1 MDHLENHAV
10 VILRVKRAGAVAVGF
25 DITQDLDSMA
35 LEPGVPGIHGV
46 GVRKSESQMIKDLG
60 AGHGLVP
67 LAAVNGQIV
76 ETVRSE
82 VDVVGVRFPL
92 DGHFEDP
99 GVKLFGGLR
108 IAHVECGVTESKGF
122 QLRGLGLS
130 HGLFIAPA
138 GRSREE
144 ESCMS
149 AGQDKKVVVYT
160 MDYCPYCERA
170 KSLLGQRGVPFT
182 EVRVAEDNDAEWD
195 RLEKLTGLKT
205 MPQILHGDRVI
216 GGYIDLAALDRED
229 QLRSLKST

>member
-1 MDHLENHAV
+1 MDHLEDHAV
-10 VILRVKRAGAVAVGF
+10 VILRVERAGTVAVSF
-25 DITQDLDSMA
+25 DITQDLDPMA

-46 GVRKSESQMIKDLG
+46 RVRKCESQMIKDLG
-60 AGHGLVP
+60 SRSGLVP

-76 ETVRSE
+76 QTVGGE

-92 DGHFEDP
+92 DGHFEDTR
-99 GVKLFGGLR
+99 VELFGGLR
-108 IAHVECGVTESKGF
+108 VAHVECRVTESKGF
-122 QLRGLGLS
+122 QFRCLGLS
-130 HGLFIAPA
+130 HDLVIASA
-138 GRSREE
+138 GRGREE

-170 KSLLGQRGVPFT
+170 KALLGQRGVPFA
-182 EVRVAEDNDAEWD
+182 EIRVSEDNDAEWD

-216 GGYIDLAALDRED
+216 GGYTDLAALDRQD
-229 QLRSLKST
+229 QLRSLK